1 MFDWV
6 ASPEAWVS
14 LGVLALLEIVLG
26 IDNIVFITILTS
38 RLPREKRLMARRL
51 GLGVAMVSRLLL
63 LLAIGWVMRLQDRL
77 FHVVIDWSGKD
88 LILLGGGL
96 FLLYK
101 ATREIYENVEHPE
114 GGVEGTGAERVPKTR
129 AVLSSVVLQ
138 IMVLD
143 VVFSLDS
150 VITAVGM
157 AKHIPVMMAAV
168 ILAVIVMMAF
178 AGPVG
183 DFVQDNPSVRILAL
197 AFLVLIGSM
206 LIMEATGQHVSKGY
220 IYSAMGF
227 SLFVQVLV
235 MRRSSK
241 VRKSRLGRTPATT
254 ETPDADQAAKG

>member
-26 IDNIVFITILTS
+26 IDNIVFITILTG
-38 RLPREKRLMARRL
+38 RLPREKRLLARRL
-51 GLGVAMVSRLLL
+51 GLGVAMISRLLL
-63 LLAIGWVMRLQDRL
+63 LLAIGWVMRLRDTL

-114 GGVEGTGAERVPKTR
+114 EGVEGAGAERVPKTR

-157 AKHIPVMMAAV
+157 AQHVPVMMAAV

-241 VRKSRLGRTPATT
+241 MRRSRLGKLPAPT
-254 ETPDADQAAKG
+254 EAPGADPAAQG